1 MTVYGPGCTSRE
13 PVTIINNPPRQYSD
27 LETEYFAQ
35 REVMREMWL
44 MHDAKIE
51 SHLDQDMIDESF
63 DACKRQEKAVLS
75 LKKQVQCKHE
85 MSPIGKQFFGGGFI
99 DNEDDICNLC
109 GVLGRKLI
117 KKSINYYGGVK

>member
-13 PVTIINNPPRQYSD
+13 PITIFNNPPKQYSD

-44 MHDAKIE
+44 MHYAKIE
-51 SHLDQDMIDESF
+51 SHVDQDMIDESF
-63 DACKRQEKAVLS
+63 DACKRQEKLVLS
-75 LKKQVQCKHE
+75 LKKQVQCKHDW
-85 MSPIGKQFFGGGFI
+85 SPIGGKRFIGGGFI

-117 KKSINYYGGVK
+117 KKTINYGGVK